1 MHEIDL
7 TPSVKTLSL
16 DIESCQPDAPQ
27 RYATLSFPVAN
38 NIPVVDST
46 PVTKVDTIAVIT
58 ALMCQRKPALLLCA
72 GWSMENGA
80 EDLERLRQASRDFD
94 GLVVV
99 ESCPPEP
106 THAYRLESGT
116 VVDMGPQSFKK
127 IEDRTSAA
135 CADFLNGLQGE
146 RVFAFRGKKVLFL
159 MCGELGVV
167 EGRVAPK
174 IFTGL
179 QGMEPMESYGLVLNP
194 THTRMGNGGTLNAK
208 REFLSRYN
216 RTYLS
221 ASNWDVVP
229 SPETGKR
236 QWPSRNIH
244 SCWIN
249 GKPQEQCWSC
259 PPEPGYHPDF
269 IYREWKIV

>member
-1 MHEIDL
+1 
-7 TPSVKTLSL
+7 
-16 DIESCQPDAPQ
+16 
-27 RYATLSFPVAN
+27 
-38 NIPVVDST
+38 
-46 PVTKVDTIAVIT
+46 
-58 ALMCQRKPALLLCA
+58 
-72 GWSMENGA
+72 
-80 EDLERLRQASRDFD
+80 
-94 GLVVV
+94 
-99 ESCPPEP
+99 
-106 THAYRLESGT
+106 
-116 VVDMGPQSFKK
+116 
-127 IEDRTSAA
+127 
-135 CADFLNGLQGE
+135 
-146 RVFAFRGKKVLFL
+146 